1 MDARQKKLIR
11 AVIIQVHP
19 DVLAKHP
26 LAQLQ
31 NSESLKVIMPHF
43 RGFLCRSTSLTRAL
57 CLDLL
62 QLLNTYID
70 QLSRGGP
77 LSQQTI
83 RFFTVNSK
91 FTNTV
96 DITLPASGS
105 LAPLFN
111 AFGLIENEE
120 LDIQQAVDP
129 GRLQQTCL
137 QKHVLLNFIRLMML
151 HVVQTFML
159 LLWL

>member
-1 MDARQKKLIR
+1 VQVYKLDTCALLGSA
-11 AVIIQVHP
+11 AV
-19 DVLAKHP
+19 
-26 LAQLQ
+26 AQH
-31 NSESLKVIMPHF
+31 IH
-43 RGFLCRSTSLTRAL
+43 RSAFERRPFVSA
-57 CLDLL
+57 
-62 QLLNTYID
+62 NN
-70 QLSRGGP
+70 P
-77 LSQQTI
+77 V
-83 RFFTVNSK
+83 FTVNSK